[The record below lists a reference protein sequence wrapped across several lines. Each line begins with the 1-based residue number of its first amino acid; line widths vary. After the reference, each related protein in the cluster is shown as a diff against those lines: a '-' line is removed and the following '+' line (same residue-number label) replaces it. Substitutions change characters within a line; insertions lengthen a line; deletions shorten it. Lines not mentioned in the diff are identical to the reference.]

1 MRIRTPRIRR
11 AGAVAALALAAAL
24 DSGCA
29 AYFSLTMPGPA
40 DDEAVQL
47 YMHRSSVESTLRTG
61 AASEFDKDGLAEVRY
76 HYSDGPAGW
85 SKMRAVFYV
94 AADVFTIFLSELI
107 FWPIEVYSKSQIER
121 IAVADYSPDN
131 RLLAWQI
138 LRKDGAELLH
148 AERRSDY
155 DRQARLARAQRATT
169 EFGAPSSE
177 VMRAPDQVTTNGATV
192 EFEVTVTDFE
202 SYPQVLVEG
211 EPVDMGRDGT
221 VRVRRAVP
229 VGTSSLTVTALDVS
243 GAGVARQVT
252 VFRVA
257 PERTAGRELGLGRY
271 HALVIGNEN
280 YAKIEPLRT
289 ARADAEAVATLL
301 RNRYGYAVE
310 LLLDAD
316 RATIVSTL
324 ARYRAEL
331 TPSDNLLIYY
341 AGHGVFDPEE
351 DHGYWLPVDAERNDP
366 SAWVANAS
374 VTRQL
379 KAMEAKHVLVV
390 ADSCYSGTL
399 MRGLARVGRDPG
411 HLDRLVSRRSRT
423 ALTSGGDEPVADG
436 SGPHSAFAAAFLRE
450 LEQNEVVLEAAELF
464 QRVRRAVELES
475 AQRPRYAPIVSA
487 GHEDGE
493 FLFVPAPNVAAA
505 PPL

>member
-94 AADVFTIFLSELI
+94 AADVFTLFLSELI
-107 FWPIEVYSKSQIER
+107 FWPIEMYSKSQIER

-211 EPVDMGRDGT
+211 EP
-221 VRVRRAVP
+221 
-229 VGTSSLTVTALDVS
+229 
-243 GAGVARQVT
+243 
-252 VFRVA
+252 
-257 PERTAGRELGLGRY
+257 
-271 HALVIGNEN
+271 
-280 YAKIEPLRT
+280 
-289 ARADAEAVATLL
+289 
-301 RNRYGYAVE
+301 
-310 LLLDAD
+310 
-316 RATIVSTL
+316 
-324 ARYRAEL
+324 
-331 TPSDNLLIYY
+331 
-341 AGHGVFDPEE
+341 
-351 DHGYWLPVDAERNDP
+351 
-366 SAWVANAS
+366 
-374 VTRQL
+374 
-379 KAMEAKHVLVV
+379 
-390 ADSCYSGTL
+390 
-399 MRGLARVGRDPG
+399 
-411 HLDRLVSRRSRT
+411 
-423 ALTSGGDEPVADG
+423 
-436 SGPHSAFAAAFLRE
+436 
-450 LEQNEVVLEAAELF
+450 
-464 QRVRRAVELES
+464 
-475 AQRPRYAPIVSA
+475 
-487 GHEDGE
+487 
-493 FLFVPAPNVAAA
+493 
-505 PPL
+505 